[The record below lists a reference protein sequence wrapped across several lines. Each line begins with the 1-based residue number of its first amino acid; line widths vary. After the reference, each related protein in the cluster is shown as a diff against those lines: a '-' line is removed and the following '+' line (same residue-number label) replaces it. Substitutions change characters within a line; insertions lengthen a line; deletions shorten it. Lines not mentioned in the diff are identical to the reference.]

1 MADGSTRLAP
11 IRALSRPSAAA
22 ATVTACLLIATAL
35 AASFGARQIDRRA
48 AEQLDERA
56 GIVAATIDRR
66 VDAYLE
72 KLFGIRGFMMGS
84 EEATRAE
91 FEEYLAEQRIAER
104 FPGAQSVGFAE
115 MTTLEGRDAYIDR
128 VDADAQRSNL
138 PYPRFSIRPNAFR
151 PVSVVVDYIHPVGAA
166 QQAFGFDLL
175 SESFRR
181 AAVTRSRDRARPIAS
196 PPLTFVT
203 ELTEGQAQGVL
214 VFLPYFRGR
223 DQTPVPP
230 RRTELFQGVSY
241 AALRFPDLMRGIV
254 STTDDLEV
262 YDVGSVEDP
271 VPARLRA
278 GDAAFDLNGRPEA
291 PDADSDESR
300 IQRLVVAGR
309 RWQVYYRPS
318 AELVSGSERAVPWL
332 IGGFGLLVAMLA
344 GGVVQTLTTTTRRAE
359 AIADARTE
367 ELKRSNEELE
377 RFAFVAS
384 HDLQQPLRTVS
395 GFLQLLEHQ
404 MGEKLDPTAREYIGH
419 ALSGTKQMGTLID
432 DLLAYSRVTRDD
444 RPLGPVPLDDVWD
457 TAVEQLQASI
467 EDSGARVSREELPV
481 VHGDRALLVQVFAN
495 LVGNAVKYRGEAAPE
510 VHARA
515 ERVNGGWEVAI
526 QDNGIGIDPAH
537 HARIFEM
544 FRRLHTEDEYEGTG
558 VGLAM
563 AKRIVERS
571 GGDIRVESE
580 PGRGSRFV
588 VQLLP
593 GERKAER

>member
-1 MADGSTRLAP
+1 
-11 IRALSRPSAAA
+11 LSRPSAAA

-35 AASFGARQIDRRA
+35 AASFGARQIDHRA

-72 KLFGIRGFMMGS
+72 KLYGIRGFMMGS
-84 EEATRAE
+84 EVATRAE
-91 FEEYLAEQRIAER
+91 FETYLAEQRISER
-104 FPGAQSVGFAE
+104 FPGAQSVGFADVS
-115 MTTLEGRDAYIDR
+115 TIEGRDAYIER
-128 VDADAQRSNL
+128 VDRDAQRSNL
-138 PYPRFSIRPNAFR
+138 PYPRFAIRPNAFR

-166 QQAFGFDLL
+166 PQAFGFDLL

-181 AAVTRSRDRARPIAS
+181 AAVTRARDRARPIATS
-196 PPLTFVT
+196 PLTFVT
-203 ELTEGQAQGVL
+203 ELADGQGVL
-214 VFLPYFRGR
+214 VVLPLYAGR
-223 DQTPVPP
+223 DQTPVPQ
-230 RRTELFQGVSY
+230 RRAELFRGVSY

-254 STTDDLEV
+254 SASDDLEV

-271 VPARLRA
+271 VPARLRR
-278 GDAAFDLNGRPEA
+278 GDAAFDLNGDPEA
-291 PDADSDESR
+291 PDPDPDESR

-332 IGGFGLLVAMLA
+332 IGGFGLLVSLLA

-367 ELKRSNEELE
+367 ELRRSNEELE

-404 MGEKLDPTAREYIGH
+404 MGEKLDATAREYIAQ
-419 ALSGTKQMGTLID
+419 ALSGTRQMGSLID
-432 DLLAYSRVTRDD
+432 DLLAYSRVSRDD

-457 TAVEQLQASI
+457 TAIEQLQASI
-467 EDSGARVSREELPV
+467 EDSGARISREELPV
-481 VHGDRALLVQVFAN
+481 VHGDRGQLVQVFAN
-495 LVGNAVKYRGEAAPE
+495 IVGNAVKYRGEDAPE

-515 ERVNGGWEVAI
+515 ERVNGGWEVAV

-580 PGRGSRFV
+580 PGAGSRFV
-588 VQLLP
+588 VSLLP
-593 GERKAER
+593 GERERRSER

>member
-1 MADGSTRLAP
+1 LP
-11 IRALSRPSAAA
+11 RPSAAA
-22 ATVTACLLIATAL
+22 AAVTACLLIATAL
-35 AASFGARQIDRRA
+35 AASFGARQIDHRA
-48 AEQLDERA
+48 AEQLDEQA
-56 GIVAATIDRR
+56 GIVAATVDRR

-72 KLFGIRGFMMGS
+72 KLYGIRGFMMGS

-91 FEEYLAEQRIAER
+91 FERYLAEQRIGER

-115 MTTLEGRDAYIDR
+115 VSQLEGRDAFIER
-128 VDADAQRSNL
+128 VDRDAQESNL
-138 PYPRFSIRPNAFR
+138 PYPRFAIRPNAFR
-151 PVSVVVDYIHPVGAA
+151 PMSVVVDYIHPPGAA
-166 QQAFGFDLL
+166 QAAFGFDLL

-181 AAVTRSRDRARPIAS
+181 ASVTRARDRARPIATS
-196 PPLTFVT
+196 PLTFVT
-203 ELTEGQAQGVL
+203 EVADEQGVL
-214 VFLPYFRGR
+214 VFLPYYAGE

-230 RRTELFQGVSY
+230 RRSELFRGVSY

-254 STTDDLEV
+254 SASDDLEV

-291 PDADSDESR
+291 PDPDLDESR
-300 IQRLVVAGR
+300 LRRLVVAGR

-318 AELVSGSERAVPWL
+318 GELVSGSERAVPWL
-332 IGGFGLLVAMLA
+332 IGGFGLLVSLLA

-359 AIADARTE
+359 AIADERTD
-367 ELKRSNEELE
+367 ELRRSNEELE

-404 MGEKLDPTAREYIGH
+404 MGEKLDPTAKEYIAH
-419 ALSGTKQMGTLID
+419 ALSGTRQMGTLID
-432 DLLAYSRVTRDD
+432 DLLAYSRVGRDD

-457 TAVEQLQASI
+457 TAVEQLRASI
-467 EDSGARVSREELPV
+467 DDAGARITRQELPV
-481 VHGDRALLVQVFAN
+481 VHGDRGQLVQVFAN
-495 LVGNAVKYRGEAAPE
+495 IVGNAVKYRGEAAPE
-510 VHARA
+510 VHAHA
-515 ERVNGGWEVAI
+515 TRVNGGWEVAVE
-526 QDNGIGIDPAH
+526 DNGIGIDPAH

-571 GGDIRVESE
+571 GGDIRVESQ
-580 PGRGSRFV
+580 PGAGSRFV
-588 VQLLP
+588 VSLLP
-593 GERKAER
+593 GERARKGER